1 MNYRNLQNTKLT
13 DVSTYNTRMRRAFL
27 DKVFFLDKIPGATCI
42 ADFGCA
48 DGAVIEF
55 AHTLCPEFGFL
66 GYDKSPDMVK
76 LAINN
81 CPFAAFTE
89 TLEEFDK
96 AIKFKKTHG
105 SSICLSL
112 LSIIHEVYHYGPS
125 SVSEFWNFAFRQD
138 LFDFIAIRDMMVSRS
153 TSRPSDP
160 ISVAKIKVN
169 YDKERVSQWESR
181 WGSLHENW
189 SLVHFLLTYQYVN
202 SWERE
207 CYENYL
213 PLSLEDFLNIIPE
226 GWEPFYI
233 DHYTLPYL
241 RQCVQNDFGI
251 DLQDRTHLKLIL
263 KRVP

>member
-1 MNYRNLQNTKLT
+1 MQNSEKLLKWAEAQHKYFLRQA
-13 DVSTYNTRMRRAFL
+13 SWSEASRA
-27 DKVFFLDKIPGATCI
+27 
-42 ADFGCA
+42 
-48 DGAVIEF
+48 
-55 AHTLCPEFGFL
+55 
-66 GYDKSPDMVK
+66 
-76 LAINN
+76 
-81 CPFAAFTE
+81 
-89 TLEEFDK
+89 
-96 AIKFKKTHG
+96 
-105 SSICLSL
+105 
-112 LSIIHEVYHYGPS
+112 
-125 SVSEFWNFAFRQD
+125 
-138 LFDFIAIRDMMVSRS
+138 IAIYIECVLLPKIKAGVLHTSSNKRKPKQVSKNGEMVSRS

-160 ISVAKIKVN
+160 ISVAKIKIN
-169 YDKERVSQWESR
+169 YDKERLSQWESR

-189 SLVHFLLTYQYVN
+189 SLVHFLLTYHYVN

-263 KRVP
+263 KRVPSTNISKEPRNAH